1 MSACES
7 VRPIIFVA
15 LAGLMHAPAL
25 SNIIS
30 FNFDR
35 DAACYGDTCHRF
47 SSFVVLFPIVGSAH
61 FAQNSRSCDE
71 SHHRIRRRFQ
81 NKFRKRGNTA
91 TRTLIGFC
99 RGFFKTGHLFG
110 SVGNA
115 QLGDYF
121 SPSSHKKNSAEQAE
135 FFGFLRRRGFRGTQ
149 PSRFPVRCYYVGF
162 LLQEGNWRAYY
173 WYYCGGKNGF

>member
-115 QLGDYF
+115 QLGDIF
-121 SPSSHKKNSAEQAE
+121 RQVRTRKTPRNKRS
-135 FFGFLRRRGFRGTQ
+135 FLGF
-149 PSRFPVRCYYVGF
+149 
-162 LLQEGNWRAYY
+162 
-173 WYYCGGKNGF
+173 